1 MSRLIITLTL
11 ATLAT
16 MPRPAEAFPLDQK
29 PAANFVASSE
39 EAQASAAP
47 VQVFALDL
55 PPITALQPSASAPPV
70 TAASVDTAPAAT
82 SKDAP
87 DEMTTR
93 LDRGDAKQPARVNIG
108 NGFRDSLPAM
118 NVGVT
123 SWRDWPFQTVKRQGL
138 DYSCGSAAVAT
149 LLTYAYDKPVTEK
162 EVFLAMFGGGNQE
175 KIKRE
180 GFSMLDMMQFIS
192 GKGYKVNGYRLQFAQ
207 VADNAIPFIALV
219 NSKGYNHFVV
229 VKSVRGN
236 HVLVGDSN
244 QGNVIYSRP
253 QFEKMWNGVALT
265 ITSDARKARAAFKNP
280 REWGYVRTLAYRPG
294 KGKEL
299 GIGNDGLA
307 PTQWQVAPGTTN
319 ILQGV
324 SDGVSAAREVINN
337 TTP

>member
-16 MPRPAEAFPLDQK
+16 MPHPAEAFPLDQK

-82 SKDAP
+82 SKNAP

-162 EVFLAMFGGGNQE
+162 EVFLAMFGGGNQVMV
-175 KIKRE
+175 KRPVNV
-180 GFSMLDMMQFIS
+180 GFSGGEKKRMEILQMAMLEPSLCVLDETDS
-192 GKGYKVNGYRLQFAQ
+192 GLDIDAVRIVSEGVNALRNKDRAMLVITHYQRLLDYI
-207 VADNAIPFIALV
+207 VPDRV
-219 NSKGYNHFVV
+219 
-229 VKSVRGN
+229 
-236 HVLVGDSN
+236 HVLAMGRIIKS
-244 QGNVIYSRP
+244 GGP
-253 QFEKMWNGVALT
+253 ELAHELE
-265 ITSDARKARAAFKNP
+265 ARGYDEIVKAA
-280 REWGYVRTLAYRPG
+280 
-294 KGKEL
+294 
-299 GIGNDGLA
+299 
-307 PTQWQVAPGTTN
+307 
-319 ILQGV
+319 
-324 SDGVSAAREVINN
+324 
-337 TTP
+337 